1 MAALKKRT
9 STGTPG
15 NLNLKYAKKAAA
27 SSRAFAEAEHNALLD
42 AVKKLTGKNIL
53 L

>member
-1 MAALKKRT
+1 MGIRRIGSYMKFK
-9 STGTPG
+9 
-15 NLNLKYAKKAAA
+15 NLNLKYAKKAA
-27 SSRAFAEAEHNALLD
+27 SSYRAFTEKEHNALLD